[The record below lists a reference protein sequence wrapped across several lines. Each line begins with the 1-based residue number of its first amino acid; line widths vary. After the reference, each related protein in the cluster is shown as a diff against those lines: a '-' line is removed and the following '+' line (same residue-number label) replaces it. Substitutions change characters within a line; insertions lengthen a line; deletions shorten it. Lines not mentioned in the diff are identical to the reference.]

1 MKRRKFLQCSA
12 SLLAVGAGGG
22 LVGCRGSNTADA
34 AFKPYANDPVRP
46 ENFTNPLFI
55 PGSEGPLGVLNVT
68 DMPLTLNTRAATF
81 PILGGLASPFLLYE
95 TSYAGKTYQN
105 PIFKIKRGDRFAATL
120 QNGLN
125 EPTIIHWHGLHIPAK
140 MDGHP

>member
-1 MKRRKFLQCSA
+1 MNRRKFLQCSA
-12 SLLAVGAGGG
+12 SLLAVGAGVG
-22 LVGCRGSNTADA
+22 LTGCSDSSTADA
-34 AFKPYANDPVRP
+34 AFAPYPNDPVRP

-55 PGSEGPLGVLNVT
+55 PGTEGPFGVLNVT

-81 PILGGLASPFLLYE
+81 PILRGRASPFLLYE

-105 PIFKIKRGDRFAATL
+105 PIFKIKRGGRFAAAL

-125 EPTIIHWHGLHIPAK
+125 EPTIIHWHGLQDRK
-140 MDGHP
+140 SVV